1 MFKRIPI
8 ILTSISLLTVI
19 VIGAYIPLYI
29 KQLLYTISFSIKSF
43 IIMVL
48 PFIIF
53 GLLFKSASTLSK
65 RATTII
71 GFLLLL
77 VCISNFISTFL
88 SQFIGRGI
96 YNSDL
101 SIILSESLSSLLP
114 LWSIKLPQIIS
125 NDKAMILG
133 IVSGIIFSRFWPT
146 IANTISL
153 KIEIFVN
160 IILKIIISI
169 VPLFII
175 GFVIKIQ
182 HDGLI
187 DIVIKSYIKIFIAI
201 TVALFCY
208 ILSIIFIFSKGNI
221 KILLKF
227 IQNLSPAILTA
238 SSTMSSAA
246 AMPLTIIG
254 AKKNIANKDL
264 TNTIIPVTVNIHLI
278 GDCFAIPILAYAILK
293 SFGMVPPTYI
303 NYLIF
308 TFYFVIAKFSVAAVP
323 GGGILVMLPIL
334 EKYFHFNSE
343 MLSMI
348 TTLYILFDPIITGF
362 NVFGNGVF
370 AKVVDILVPFEDVSK
385 I

>member
-8 ILTSISLLTVI
+8 ILTSIALLLIIILGT
-19 VIGAYIPLYI
+19 YIPLYI
-29 KQLLYTISFSIKSF
+29 KQILYTVSLGIKSL
-43 IIMVL
+43 IIAIL
-48 PFIIF
+48 PCIIF
-53 GLLFKSASTLSK
+53 GLLFKSAVSLSK

-77 VCISNFISTFL
+77 VCVSNFISTL
-88 SQFIGRGI
+88 ISQFVGKSV
-96 YNSDL
+96 YNSNL
-101 SIILSESLSSLLP
+101 SIALSEEILTLSP

-133 IVSGIIFSRFWPT
+133 IILGIIFSKFWPT
-146 IANTISL
+146 VANTISC
-153 KIEIFVN
+153 KIETFVN

-175 GFVIKIQ
+175 GFIIKIQ

-187 DIVIKSYIKIFIAI
+187 NLVINCYIKIFITI
-201 TVALFCY
+201 SIALLCY
-208 ILSIIFIFSKGNI
+208 ILLILFILNKG
-221 KILLKF
+221 KIRVLLKF
-227 IQNLSPAILTA
+227 IQNLFPAILTA

-254 AKKNIANKDL
+254 TKKNIKNKDL
-264 TNTIIPVTVNIHLI
+264 ANTIIPVAANIHLI

-293 SFGMVPPTYI
+293 SFGMDSPTYI
-303 NYLIF
+303 NYLVF
-308 TFYFVIAKFSVAAVP
+308 AFYFVIAKFSVAAVP

-348 TTLYILFDPIITGF
+348 TALYILFDPIITGF

-370 AKVVDILVPFEDVSK
+370 AKVVDTCILAFNK
-385 I
+385 K